1 MTKCEGSPGQH
12 SGELANGENVIFS
25 VLPLKQEM
33 DLWSCVFKTGCVGW
47 SPHLVNLV
55 RELSGLLVV
64 DGVGVQQGA
73 ERLEVGLLLQ
83 QRDKVVSV
91 AGESG
96 GDDFPD
102 LALNVIGLQTNE
114 QTSLTKKPQS

>member
-1 MTKCEGSPGQH
+1 M
-12 SGELANGENVIFS
+12 
-25 VLPLKQEM
+25 
-33 DLWSCVFKTGCVGW
+33 
-47 SPHLVNLV
+47 NLV

-114 QTSLTKKPQS
+114 QTNLKKVPKLINLIFY

>member
-1 MTKCEGSPGQH
+1 M
-12 SGELANGENVIFS
+12 VVRV
-25 VLPLKQEM
+25 VLR
-33 DLWSCVFKTGCVGW
+33 GW

-96 GDDFPD
+96 RDDFPN

-114 QTSLTKKPQS
+114 QAN

>member
-1 MTKCEGSPGQH
+1 M
-12 SGELANGENVIFS
+12 
-25 VLPLKQEM
+25 
-33 DLWSCVFKTGCVGW
+33 
-47 SPHLVNLV
+47 NLV

-102 LALNVIGLQTNE
+102 LALNVIGLQTN
-114 QTSLTKKPQS
+114 LKKAPKLINVIFY

>member
-1 MTKCEGSPGQH
+1 M
-12 SGELANGENVIFS
+12 
-25 VLPLKQEM
+25 
-33 DLWSCVFKTGCVGW
+33 
-47 SPHLVNLV
+47 NLV

-96 GDDFPD
+96 GDNFPD
-102 LALNVIGLQTNE
+102 LSLNVIGLQTNE
-114 QTSLTKKPQS
+114 QTNFKKVPKLINVIFY

>member
-1 MTKCEGSPGQH
+1 M
-12 SGELANGENVIFS
+12 
-25 VLPLKQEM
+25 
-33 DLWSCVFKTGCVGW
+33 
-47 SPHLVNLV
+47 NLV

-102 LALNVIGLQTNE
+102 LALNVIGLQTN
-114 QTSLTKKPQS
+114 LKKPQS